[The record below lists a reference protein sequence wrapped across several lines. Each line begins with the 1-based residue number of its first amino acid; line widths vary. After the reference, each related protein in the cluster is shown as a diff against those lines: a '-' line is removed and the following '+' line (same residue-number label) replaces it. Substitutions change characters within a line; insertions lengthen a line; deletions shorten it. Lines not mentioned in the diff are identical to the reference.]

1 MPRASLSAMS
11 PSAMPHRLREPPVQR
26 RVARALDRLQAAFG
40 RPRWGRRLPPLDE
53 LVLTILSQNTSD
65 RNRDRAYASLRGRF
79 PSWDRVLRADRARLE
94 DALRVGGLARTKS
107 RVILDIL
114 RRIKAD
120 HGRLSLDFLRS
131 MEPQEARRYLTSF
144 RGVGEKTACCVLLF
158 SCDHPAFP
166 VDTHI
171 LRVTKRLGWIRS
183 GATPE
188 RAHAILGRLIPTE
201 RYLAAH
207 VNLITLGRRHC
218 RPRAPTCPACPLRR
232 DCAYARV
239 LPHLARA
246 PAARRPR
253 T

>member
-1 MPRASLSAMS
+1 MPRATPTTISRSAM
-11 PSAMPHRLREPPVQR
+11 HRRMRNPLPR
-26 RVARALDRLQAAFG
+26 RVARSLDRLEAAFG
-40 RPRWGRRLPPLDE
+40 RPRRGRRLPPLDE

-79 PSWDRVLRADRARLE
+79 PSWDRVLRADPARLE

-107 RVILDIL
+107 RVILDVL

-120 HGRLSLDFLRS
+120 QGRLSLDLLRS

-158 SCDHPAFP
+158 SCDRPAFP

-183 GATPE
+183 GTTPK
-188 RAHAILGRLIPTE
+188 RAHAILGGLIPGE
-201 RYLAAH
+201 RTFAAH
-207 VNLITLGRRHC
+207 VNVITLGRRHC
-218 RPRAPTCPACPLRR
+218 RPRAPACPACPLRR
-232 DCAYARV
+232 DCPTARA
-239 LPHLARA
+239 LPRLARA
-246 PAARRPR
+246 PAGRRPR
-253 T
+253 S